1 MLASL
6 WLHAHQKKLW
16 CAVHQSCLLFSLS
29 SHSVTHS
36 LYLSLSLFPISSFPK
51 EASIVRA
58 FPMEAMSACLFG
70 PSVFEAWLLQLLL
83 AVLLWLGEPESGQMF
98 VFLILLSG
106 VDLRIWEAALIV
118 FPVCSSGAVMI
129 LIEGKWKIQNR
140 AREYKKS
147 SHDAFPCCSDEDQTL
162 DLLYLYFL
170 F

>member
-1 MLASL
+1 MIRLNFKRFLYTVQAHSQSEDLDKTFYRVPAHVSLTLAPCPPKETLMCCSSILPAFLFILSL
-6 WLHAHQKKLW
+6 CHTLSL
-16 CAVHQSCLLFSLS
+16 SFSLS
-29 SHSVTHS
+29 LPH
-36 LYLSLSLFPISSFPK
+36 LLLS
-51 EASIVRA
+51 EVASIVRA

-129 LIEGKWKIQNR
+129 LIEGK
-140 AREYKKS
+140 
-147 SHDAFPCCSDEDQTL
+147 
-162 DLLYLYFL
+162 
-170 F
+170 